1 MSAAK
6 EWWFRVRLCAAF
18 PLLCIAA
25 VLIDYKHFGDMARSI
40 RDLWEAGE
48 P

>member
-6 EWWFRVRLCAAF
+6 VWWFRIRLFAAF
-18 PLLCIAA
+18 PLLCLAA
-25 VLIDYKHFGDMARSI
+25 IIIDYQQFGDMARSI
-40 RDLWEAGE
+40 RDLWDGGE